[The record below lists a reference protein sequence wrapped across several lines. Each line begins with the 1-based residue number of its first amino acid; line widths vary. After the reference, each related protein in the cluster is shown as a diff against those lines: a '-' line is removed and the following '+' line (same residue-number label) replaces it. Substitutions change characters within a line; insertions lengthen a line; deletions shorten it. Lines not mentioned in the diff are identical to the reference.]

1 MSLVQYYKLLRKKN
15 VLSWCFFDFGLSS
28 YPTLI
33 LTFFYGAYYAKN
45 IANNYV
51 IGTALWGYAISTA
64 SIICFLLFTFVLI
77 YLRTYTRKISII
89 FFFFFG
95 LLIIFSSSSLGFFDK
110 GGNQY
115 FPLIFIIISFIS
127 FEVLNFFYNIS
138 LKKVSKN
145 GHEGFLS
152 NIGWAFG
159 YLGGLL
165 SLMICLVFLTNTK
178 GNNYQIFEISSFALI
193 GPFVAIW
200 ILIFCFFHF
209 KNFKREYF
217 LIPTLV
223 SLFKNFHNLKIKYFL
238 FSYFFFNNGVVSV
251 FAFASMFASF
261 LYDFN
266 ESEILLLGVF
276 INLSG
281 VVGCI
286 IFGFLEK
293 SFSSEKAVLLC
304 IVALLLLTSGLLI
317 VENVIFFWFI
327 ALSIGFFIGPIQA
340 CSRSVLVKKLPI
352 ANQLGAFSIFSILGN
367 ICAILGPF
375 LVGYTIHFYDS
386 IKNGLAVIPFFFFI
400 SLIPFYKKFSA

>member
-1 MSLVQYYKLLRKKN
+1 MNFFQYYKLCRKKN

-45 IANNYV
+45 IANNHV

-64 SIICFLLFTFVLI
+64 SIISFLLFTFLLI
-77 YLRTYTRKISII
+77 YLRLYTRKISIN
-89 FFFFFG
+89 FFLFFG
-95 LLIIFSSSSLGFFDK
+95 LLIIFSSSCLVFFDEN
-110 GGNQY
+110 GNQY
-115 FPLIFIIISFIS
+115 YPLLFIIISFIS

-145 GHEGFLS
+145 EHEGFLS

-159 YLGGLL
+159 YLGGLF
-165 SLMICLVFLTNTK
+165 SLLICLFFLEITK
-178 GNNYQIFEISSFALI
+178 SNNYQIFEISSFALI

-200 ILIFCFFHF
+200 ILFFCFFHT
-209 KNFKREYF
+209 KNFTKEYF

-223 SLFKNFHNLKIKYFL
+223 SLFKNFRNLKIKYFL
-238 FSYFFFNNGVVSV
+238 LSYFFFNNGVVSV

-261 LYDFN
+261 LYNFT

-286 IFGFLEK
+286 IFGILEK
-293 SFSSEKAVLLC
+293 SLSAEKSVLLC
-304 IVALLLLTSGLLI
+304 IVALLLLTTGLLI
-317 VENVIFFWFI
+317 VENVNLFWLI

-352 ANQLGAFSIFSILGN
+352 SNQLGAFSIFSILGN

-375 LVGYTIHFYDS
+375 LVGYTIHFFDS
-386 IKNGLAVIPFFFFI
+386 IKNGLTVIPIFFFI
-400 SLIPFYKKFSA
+400 SLIPFCKKF